1 MSRKKFSKEFK
12 LKLLKEHDENGISY
26 WKLGKEYGIEAS
38 IIRRWGYAYATFG
51 EAGLE
56 KHNSDQCNYSAEFKQ
71 MVVTEYLEGKISIQ
85 DLAYKHKILAPSTVR
100 TWIKQYNN
108 HEELTNSRKE
118 GVHHMVKN
126 MQREHI
132 KPSEKAFAYKMK
144 LEALQHQG
152 RSFGQLDQ
160 KSGGYDARKE
170 LSKQIG
176 ESERQ
181 IQRYIRLTNL
191 IPKILQMVDDGVIAF
206 TVAVELSYL
215 TEDEQYELH
224 AVMDIEQCTPSLSQ
238 ANRMKRMSQGEGLDV
253 DMIYQVLEEIKLN
266 QREVIKLDLSKVA
279 KYMPRNYTPKQMEDL
294 IEKLLMDW
302 SVSNHTYS

>member
-1 MSRKKFSKEFK
+1 MKEKEKIGYISTTRLIDFANHPFK
-12 LKLLKEHDENGISY
+12 VEEN
-26 WKLGKEYGIEAS
+26 
-38 IIRRWGYAYATFG
+38 
-51 EAGLE
+51 
-56 KHNSDQCNYSAEFKQ
+56 SAFYEL
-71 MVVTEYLEGKISIQ
+71 MDSIQ
-85 DLAYKHKILAPSTVR
+85 RDGVLMPMIVR
-100 TWIKQYNN
+100 ESKKNAGDYEIISGHRRKTACIVLGIN
-108 HEELTNSRKE
+108 EVPAIVRELDDDQAVLEMIDSNL
-118 GVHHMVKN
+118 
-126 MQREHI
+126 QREHI

-170 LSKQIG
+170 LSKQID

-191 IPKILQMVDDGVIAF
+191 IPKILQMVDDGVITF

-215 TEDEQYELH
+215 TEDERYELH

-238 ANRMKRMSQGEGLDV
+238 ANRMKRMSQGEGLDM
-253 DMIYQVLEEIKLN
+253 DMIYQVLEEIKPN

>member
-1 MSRKKFSKEFK
+1 MNEKEKIGYISTTRLIDFANHPFKVEENSAFYELMDSMQRDGVLVPLIVRESKASAGDYEIISGHRRKTAC
-12 LKLLKEHDENGISY
+12 LKL
-26 WKLGKEYGIEAS
+26 GIEEVPA
-38 IIRRWGYAYATFG
+38 IVRELDDDHAA
-51 EAGLE
+51 LE
-56 KHNSDQCNYSAEFKQ
+56 
-71 MVVTEYLEGKISIQ
+71 MVDSNL
-85 DLAYKHKILAPSTVR
+85 
-100 TWIKQYNN
+100 
-108 HEELTNSRKE
+108 
-118 GVHHMVKN
+118 
-126 MQREHI
+126 QREHI

-144 LEALQHQG
+144 LEALQNQG

-160 KSGGYDARKE
+160 KSGGYDAWKE

-215 TEDEQYELH
+215 TENEQYELH

-238 ANRMKRMSQGEGLDV
+238 TNRMKRMSQGEGLDM
-253 DMIYQVLEEIKLN
+253 DMIYQVLEEIKPN
-266 QREVIKLDLSKVA
+266 QREVIKLEVSKVA
-279 KYMPRNYTPKQMEDL
+279 KYMPRNYTPKQIEDL

-302 SVSNHTYS
+302 SVSNRT

>member
-1 MSRKKFSKEFK
+1 MKEKEKIGYISTTRLIDFANHPFKVEENSAFYELMDSIQRDGVLVPLIVRESKASAGDYEIISGHRRKTAC
-12 LKLLKEHDENGISY
+12 LKL
-26 WKLGKEYGIEAS
+26 GIEEVPA
-38 IIRRWGYAYATFG
+38 IVRELDDDHAV
-51 EAGLE
+51 LE
-56 KHNSDQCNYSAEFKQ
+56 
-71 MVVTEYLEGKISIQ
+71 MVDSNL
-85 DLAYKHKILAPSTVR
+85 
-100 TWIKQYNN
+100 
-108 HEELTNSRKE
+108 
-118 GVHHMVKN
+118 
-126 MQREHI
+126 QREHI

-144 LEALQHQG
+144 LEALQNQG

-181 IQRYIRLTNL
+181 IQRYIRITNL

-238 ANRMKRMSQGEGLDV
+238 ANRMKRMSQGEGLDM
-253 DMIYQVLEEIKLN
+253 DMIYQVLEEIKPN
-266 QREVIKLDLSKVA
+266 QREVIKLEVSKVA

-302 SVSNHTYS
+302 SVSNRT

>member
-1 MSRKKFSKEFK
+1 MKEKEKIGYISTTRLIDFANHPFKVEENSAFYELMDSIQRDGVLVPLIVRESKASAGDYEIISGHRRKTAC
-12 LKLLKEHDENGISY
+12 LKL
-26 WKLGKEYGIEAS
+26 GIEEVPA
-38 IIRRWGYAYATFG
+38 IVRELDDDHAV
-51 EAGLE
+51 LE
-56 KHNSDQCNYSAEFKQ
+56 
-71 MVVTEYLEGKISIQ
+71 MVDSNL
-85 DLAYKHKILAPSTVR
+85 
-100 TWIKQYNN
+100 
-108 HEELTNSRKE
+108 
-118 GVHHMVKN
+118 
-126 MQREHI
+126 QREHI

-144 LEALQHQG
+144 LEALQNQG

-238 ANRMKRMSQGEGLDV
+238 ANRMKRMSQGEGLDM
-253 DMIYQVLEEIKLN
+253 DMIYQVLEEIKPN

-279 KYMPRNYTPKQMEDL
+279 KYIPRNYTPKQMEDL

-302 SVSNHTYS
+302 SVSNRT

>member
-1 MSRKKFSKEFK
+1 MKEKEKIGYISTTRLIDFANHPFKVEENSAFYELMDNIQRDGVLVPLIVRKSKVSTGNYEIISGHRRK
-12 LKLLKEHDENGISY
+12 TACVVLGIN
-26 WKLGKEYGIEAS
+26 EVPA
-38 IIRRWGYAYATFG
+38 IIRELDDDQAV
-51 EAGLE
+51 LE
-56 KHNSDQCNYSAEFKQ
+56 
-71 MVVTEYLEGKISIQ
+71 MVDSNL
-85 DLAYKHKILAPSTVR
+85 
-100 TWIKQYNN
+100 
-108 HEELTNSRKE
+108 
-118 GVHHMVKN
+118 
-126 MQREHI
+126 QREHI

-144 LEALQHQG
+144 LEALQNQD

-160 KSGGYDARKE
+160 KTGGYDARKE

-238 ANRMKRMSQGEGLDV
+238 ANRMKRMSQGEGLDM
-253 DMIYQVLEEIKLN
+253 DMIYQVLEEIKPN
-266 QREVIKLDLSKVA
+266 QKEVIKLDVSRLSQYV
-279 KYMPRNYTPKQMEDL
+279 PRNYTPKQMEEL

-302 SVSNHTYS
+302 SVSNRTYS

>member
-1 MSRKKFSKEFK
+1 MKEKEKIGYISITRLVDFVNHPFKVEENSAFYELMDSIQRDGVLVPLIVRKSKASAGDYEI
-12 LKLLKEHDENGISY
+12 ISGHRRKTACM
-26 WKLGKEYGIEAS
+26 KLGIEEVPA
-38 IIRRWGYAYATFG
+38 ILRELDDDQAV
-51 EAGLE
+51 LE
-56 KHNSDQCNYSAEFKQ
+56 MIDSN
-71 MVVTEYLEGKISIQ
+71 L
-85 DLAYKHKILAPSTVR
+85 
-100 TWIKQYNN
+100 
-108 HEELTNSRKE
+108 
-118 GVHHMVKN
+118 
-126 MQREHI
+126 QREHI

-144 LEALQHQG
+144 LEALQNQG

-160 KSGGYDARKE
+160 KSDGYDARKE

-238 ANRMKRMSQGEGLDV
+238 ANRMKRMSQGDGLDM
-253 DMIYQVLEEIKLN
+253 DMIYQVLEEIKPN
-266 QREVIKLDLSKVA
+266 QREVIKLDASRVA

-302 SVSNHTYS
+302 SVSNHT

>member
-1 MSRKKFSKEFK
+1 MKEKEKIGYISTTRLIDFANHPFKVEENSAFYELMDSIQRDGVLVPLIVRESKASAGDYEIISGHRRKTACVV
-12 LKLLKEHDENGISY
+12 LGIN
-26 WKLGKEYGIEAS
+26 EVPA
-38 IIRRWGYAYATFG
+38 IIRELDDDQAV
-51 EAGLE
+51 LE
-56 KHNSDQCNYSAEFKQ
+56 
-71 MVVTEYLEGKISIQ
+71 MVDSNL
-85 DLAYKHKILAPSTVR
+85 
-100 TWIKQYNN
+100 
-108 HEELTNSRKE
+108 
-118 GVHHMVKN
+118 
-126 MQREHI
+126 QREHI

-144 LEALQHQG
+144 LEALQNQG

-238 ANRMKRMSQGEGLDV
+238 ANRMKRMSQGEGLDM
-253 DMIYQVLEEIKLN
+253 DMIYQVLDEIKPN

-279 KYMPRNYTPKQMEDL
+279 KYIPRNYTPKQMEDL

-302 SVSNHTYS
+302 SVSNRTYS

>member
-1 MSRKKFSKEFK
+1 
-12 LKLLKEHDENGISY
+12 L
-26 WKLGKEYGIEAS
+26 GIEEVPA
-38 IIRRWGYAYATFG
+38 IVRELDDDHAV
-51 EAGLE
+51 LE
-56 KHNSDQCNYSAEFKQ
+56 
-71 MVVTEYLEGKISIQ
+71 MVDSNL
-85 DLAYKHKILAPSTVR
+85 
-100 TWIKQYNN
+100 
-108 HEELTNSRKE
+108 
-118 GVHHMVKN
+118 
-126 MQREHI
+126 QREHI

-144 LEALQHQG
+144 LEALQNQG

-181 IQRYIRLTNL
+181 IQRYIRITNL

-238 ANRMKRMSQGEGLDV
+238 ANRMKRMSQGEGLDM
-253 DMIYQVLEEIKLN
+253 DMIYQVLEEIKPN
-266 QREVIKLDLSKVA
+266 QREVIKLDVSRLSQYV
-279 KYMPRNYTPKQMEDL
+279 PRNYTPRQMEEL

-302 SVSNHTYS
+302 SVSNRTYS

>member
-1 MSRKKFSKEFK
+1 MKEKEKIGYISTTRLIDFANHPFKVEENSAFYELMDSIQRDGVLVPLIVRESKASAGNYEIISGHRRKTACVV
-12 LKLLKEHDENGISY
+12 LGIN
-26 WKLGKEYGIEAS
+26 EVPA
-38 IIRRWGYAYATFG
+38 IIRELDDDQAV
-51 EAGLE
+51 LE
-56 KHNSDQCNYSAEFKQ
+56 
-71 MVVTEYLEGKISIQ
+71 MVDSNL
-85 DLAYKHKILAPSTVR
+85 
-100 TWIKQYNN
+100 
-108 HEELTNSRKE
+108 
-118 GVHHMVKN
+118 
-126 MQREHI
+126 QREHI

-144 LEALQHQG
+144 LEALQNQG

-238 ANRMKRMSQGEGLDV
+238 ANRMKRMSQGEVLDM
-253 DMIYQVLEEIKLN
+253 DMIYQVLEEIKPN

-279 KYMPRNYTPKQMEDL
+279 KYMPRNYTPKQIEDL

-302 SVSNHTYS
+302 SVSNRTYS

>member
-1 MSRKKFSKEFK
+1 MKEKEKIGHISTTRLIDFANHPFKVEENSAFYELMDSIQRDGVLVPLIVRESKASAGDYEIISGHRRKTACVV
-12 LKLLKEHDENGISY
+12 LGIN
-26 WKLGKEYGIEAS
+26 EVPA
-38 IIRRWGYAYATFG
+38 IIRELDDDQAV
-51 EAGLE
+51 LE
-56 KHNSDQCNYSAEFKQ
+56 
-71 MVVTEYLEGKISIQ
+71 MVDSNL
-85 DLAYKHKILAPSTVR
+85 
-100 TWIKQYNN
+100 
-108 HEELTNSRKE
+108 
-118 GVHHMVKN
+118 
-126 MQREHI
+126 QREHI

-144 LEALQHQG
+144 LEALQNQG
-152 RSFGQLDQ
+152 RGFGQLDQ

-215 TEDEQYELH
+215 NEDEQYELH

-238 ANRMKRMSQGEGLDV
+238 ANRMKRMSQGEGLDM
-253 DMIYQVLEEIKLN
+253 DMIYQVLEEIKPN

-279 KYMPRNYTPKQMEDL
+279 KYIPRNYTPKQMEDL

-302 SVSNHTYS
+302 SVSNCTYS